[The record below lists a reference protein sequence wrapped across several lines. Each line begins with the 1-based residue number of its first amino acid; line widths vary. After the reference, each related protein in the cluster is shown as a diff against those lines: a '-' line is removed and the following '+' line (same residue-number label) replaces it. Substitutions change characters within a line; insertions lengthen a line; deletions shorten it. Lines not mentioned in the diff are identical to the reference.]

1 LPSSRSAWRIENS
14 SGQVTFGSCP
24 AAAGAPVAASDLTN
38 KSYVDSRMIAV
49 LDELLALKAEV
60 AALKTAT

>member
-1 LPSSRSAWRIENS
+1 M
-14 SGQVTFGSCP
+14 
-24 AAAGAPVAASDLTN
+24 TN
-38 KSYVDSRMIAV
+38 KGYIDNLVSAV